1 MKLTHIIIDVEN
13 NKGFLKF
20 KENDMYIPIDN
31 EGISSM
37 LETLRGAKKQQI
49 QNTEPDE
56 SYEEENDTPFY
67 INPNVDEDGIE
78 KL

>member
-1 MKLTHIIIDVEN
+1 MKLTHIIIDVET

-37 LETLRGAKKQQI
+37 LETLKGAKKQ
-49 QNTEPDE
+49 TEQHTE
-56 SYEEENDTPFY
+56 EEEYEEENSAPFY
-67 INPNVDEDGIE
+67 INTKNLDEDGLE
-78 KL
+78 QL